1 MKIKKG
7 GKDMNC
13 ARINKILI
21 PLAAIM
27 CVIAAVTVM
36 MPSPPVVNP
45 DAPAPRIVLHVPK
58 ELRPPN
64 LLITLEKPDL
74 SGGIALQG

>member
-1 MKIKKG
+1 
-7 GKDMNC
+7 MNY

-27 CVIAAVTVM
+27 CIIAAVTVM

-45 DAPAPRIVLHVPK
+45 DARPARQLNQLQHYM
-58 ELRPPN
+58 RP
-64 LLITLEKPDL
+64 LEKPSYRL
-74 SGGIALQG
+74 TTMGKPANGGIVIEG

>member
-1 MKIKKG
+1 
-7 GKDMNC
+7 MNC
-13 ARINKILI
+13 ARINKFLI

-45 DAPAPRIVLHVPK
+45 DAHSPRW
-58 ELRPPN
+58 
-64 LLITLEKPDL
+64 LITLEKPTQQL
-74 SGGIALQG
+74 TTLEKPVNGGMILLG

>member
-1 MKIKKG
+1 
-7 GKDMNC
+7 MNC

-45 DAPAPRIVLHVPK
+45 IALPARQVIK
-58 ELRPPN
+58 RPN
-64 LLITLEKPDL
+64 QLITLEKPIN
-74 SGGIALQG
+74 GAILQQG